1 MKKVIFGLIAT
12 VFLGLGSSSLNAK
25 NFDNTISFDD
35 TFIAENISIFDAR
48 VRSLDK
54 STYVKELYIINFSD
68 KSWGITDIGFKGE
81 LFKDDGKGNDLKA
94 NDNIYTSVDKFNFN
108 SKVLYDSKF
117 QVKSVMAD
125 YITSAEF
132 KHSQKL
138 EEFVKN
144 YSNSSTI
151 GNVAA
156 KGKVGGSIKCKIK
169 AVSSGCIADWIWS
182 GFGCLELSGC
192 TIEFSW

>member
-1 MKKVIFGLIAT
+1 MKNLILITCLSIFSLAT
-12 VFLGLGSSSLNAK
+12 SSLNAK
-25 NFDNTISFDD
+25 TISHSENFDD

-54 STYVKELYIINFSD
+54 STYVKELYIINFSET
-68 KSWGITDIGFKGE
+68 SWGISDVGFKGE

-94 NDNIYTSVDKFNFN
+94 NDNIYTSVEKFNFN
-108 SKVLYDSKF
+108 DKVVYDSKF

-125 YITSAEF
+125 YIISPEF
-132 KHSQKL
+132 KHLEKL
-138 EEFVKN
+138 TDFVKN

-151 GNVAA
+151 GNASA
-156 KGKVGGSIKCKIK
+156 KTKVGGSIKCKIK
-169 AVSSGCIADWIWS
+169 AVSSGCIADWVWS

-192 TIEFSW
+192 TIEINW

>member
-1 MKKVIFGLIAT
+1 MKNLILITCLSIFSLAT
-12 VFLGLGSSSLNAK
+12 SSLNAK
-25 NFDNTISFDD
+25 TISLSDNFND

-54 STYVKELYIINFSD
+54 STYVKELYIINFSET
-68 KSWGITDIGFKGE
+68 SWGISDVGFKGE

-94 NDNIYTSVDKFNFN
+94 NDNIYTSVEKFNFN
-108 SKVLYDSKF
+108 DKVVYDSKF

-125 YITSAEF
+125 YIISPEF
-132 KHSQKL
+132 KHLEKL
-138 EEFVKN
+138 TEFVKN

-151 GNVAA
+151 GNAYA
-156 KGKVGGSIKCKIK
+156 KTKVGGSIKCKIK
-169 AVSSGCIADWIWS
+169 AVSSGCIADWVWS

-192 TIEFSW
+192 TIEINW